1 MRRTLLTGLALLSS
15 FAVTARAQDDGS
27 AEDATLDAPEVTPAE
42 PPSDPEPVENVAP
55 DDDAADKAE
64 ADLEAAE
71 KAAEEKA
78 EADKEA
84 AAKAAEE
91 KAEADEKSAEA
102 SKAAEADKAAAG
114 QPALTAT
121 APSNELFG
129 QYRIRVGMARP
140 NFNDGLKFYDKL
152 YGDEKW
158 YPTFGVDWYPWDYYV
173 TAGLSFRFG
182 LYTADGHAAKS
193 TSGKP
198 KEDLTEDDIIKDEN
212 GPTSLTLIPLQ
223 IALTTEFTPFSRK
236 FVVIDAWLGF
246 EQIYYQEV
254 RTADT
259 GTKSTTP
266 STSTSFSLAEPA
278 AASDDTL
285 TNKGWK
291 TATTLGV
298 SANILL
304 NALDDE
310 SVRSM
315 RGTMGLGY
323 VYLSPFLEIARTLS
337 KEGASFGRT
346 SLGVGFTF
354 ESAR

>member
-15 FAVTARAQDDGS
+15 FAVTARAQDGGS
-27 AEDATLDAPEVTPAE
+27 AEDATLDAPEETPAE

-55 DDDAADKAE
+55 AEPEEKPEPEEQPEEAAEPPPEPEVSETKAE
-64 ADLEAAE
+64 APP
-71 KAAEEKA
+71 
-78 EADKEA
+78 
-84 AAKAAEE
+84 
-91 KAEADEKSAEA
+91 
-102 SKAAEADKAAAG
+102 

-158 YPTFGVDWYPWDYYV
+158 YPTFGVDWFPWDYYV

-182 LYTADGHAAKS
+182 FYTADGHAAKT

-198 KEDLTEDDIIKDEN
+198 KEDLTEDDIIKDDN

-223 IALTTEFTPFSRK
+223 VALTTEFTPFSRK

-266 STSTSFSLAEPA
+266 STTTSFALAEPA